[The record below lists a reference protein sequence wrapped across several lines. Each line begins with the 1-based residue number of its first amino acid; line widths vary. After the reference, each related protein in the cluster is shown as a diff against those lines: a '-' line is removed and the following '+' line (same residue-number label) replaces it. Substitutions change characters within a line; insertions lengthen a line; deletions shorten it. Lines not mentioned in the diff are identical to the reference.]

1 MEAEKEKLINFL
13 KTILFKTWNFT
24 SIFFFSFFF
33 RQTHSKFK
41 MTNRENWRAINTEVN
56 CCCIPS
62 EIVFCNN
69 FYFDPILRFLQ
80 GQNYI
85 KFHLLKWQILMPE
98 LQEFD
103 DWYNIH
109 SQFRFG
115 QLLPIINDV
124 LLQRNCRSDIR
135 KRIKLKIR

>member
-1 MEAEKEKLINFL
+1 
-13 KTILFKTWNFT
+13 
-24 SIFFFSFFF
+24 
-33 RQTHSKFK
+33 
-41 MTNRENWRAINTEVN
+41 
-56 CCCIPS
+56 
-62 EIVFCNN
+62 
-69 FYFDPILRFLQ
+69 
-80 GQNYI
+80 
-85 KFHLLKWQILMPE
+85 MPE

-124 LLQRNCRSDIR
+124 LLQRNCRSDIQ